1 MAELESVLAVG
12 RLTAGGA
19 WVGLYRSAD
28 RWDLVFGDPDGS
40 VPSDPLA
47 ARPDRQGLVAA
58 AIAYFSEAL
67 ADPPVAYEAT
77 QADLAELIRWLA
89 ETEPDAQAAARL
101 REALDAVDD
110 GLPGDTVASRLVAV
124 KENEQI
130 DPIDLLVQ
138 LHRARLARR

>member
-1 MAELESVLAVG
+1 MTEPESILAVG
-12 RLTAGGA
+12 RLTPGGA

-28 RWDLVFGDPDGS
+28 RWDLVFGEPDGS
-40 VPSDPLA
+40 VPLDLPA
-47 ARPDRQGLVAA
+47 GRPDRPGLVAA

-67 ADPPVAYEAT
+67 ADPPPAYEAT

-110 GLPGDTVASRLVAV
+110 GLPGDAVASRLAPVNA
-124 KENEQI
+124 NEQI

-138 LHRARLARR
+138 MHRARLARH